1 MLYGLFTNMRIALI
15 IFPIHASHGCILQT
29 YALYRTLRKL
39 GHDVSIIDRQWDKLS
54 LKNQL
59 VYAVKSLIISIK
71 RKCIRPLTI
80 EGTRKI
86 IMSELQTFVDKHLS
100 NRKIYFRTP
109 RYEELPHYDAFIVGS
124 DQTWRPK
131 YVSDILY
138 YYLCF
143 VPAEEKVK
151 RIAYAPSFGTE
162 EWEYSEQQ
170 TLQCRELVSRF
181 DAIAVREDSGA
192 KLCGKY
198 LGINVEHVLDPTML
212 LNKEDYLSET
222 GIMPSEQNRLSYY
235 LLDNSKS
242 KMQIVEEICKELH
255 LTVQRINTE
264 TENHKAGIKERVAP
278 SIEKW
283 IEGFVNSK
291 FIVADSFHA
300 TVFAIIF
307 NKHFITIANKDRGIA
322 RFEYLLKMFG
332 LENRLITDI
341 RQVTPEL
348 VHESID
354 WGKVNQT
361 MWAKQSSSLD
371 YLKFNL
377 GNI

>member
-1 MLYGLFTNMRIALI
+1 MRIALI

-151 RIAYAPSFGTE
+151 RIAYAPSF
-162 EWEYSEQQ
+162 
-170 TLQCRELVSRF
+170 
-181 DAIAVREDSGA
+181 VRKSGNTPNN
-192 KLCGKY
+192 KLY
-198 LGINVEHVLDPTML
+198 N
-212 LNKEDYLSET
+212 
-222 GIMPSEQNRLSYY
+222 
-235 LLDNSKS
+235 
-242 KMQIVEEICKELH
+242 
-255 LTVQRINTE
+255 
-264 TENHKAGIKERVAP
+264 AGN
-278 SIEKW
+278 W
-283 IEGFVNSK
+283 
-291 FIVADSFHA
+291 
-300 TVFAIIF
+300 
-307 NKHFITIANKDRGIA
+307 
-322 RFEYLLKMFG
+322 
-332 LENRLITDI
+332 
-341 RQVTPEL
+341 
-348 VHESID
+348 
-354 WGKVNQT
+354 
-361 MWAKQSSSLD
+361 
-371 YLKFNL
+371 
-377 GNI
+377 

>member
-198 LGINVEHVLDPTML
+198 LGINVEHNAGRIFGGKTIRIS
-212 LNKEDYLSET
+212 N
-222 GIMPSEQNRLSYY
+222 GIDFDAIPLKQNRNNTSH
-235 LLDNSKS
+235 
-242 KMQIVEEICKELH
+242 ELH
-255 LTVQRINTE
+255 LIGVAEVHISPAR
-264 TENHKAGIKERVAP
+264 KRRVT
-278 SIEKW
+278 S
-283 IEGFVNSK
+283 VN
-291 FIVADSFHA
+291 
-300 TVFAIIF
+300 
-307 NKHFITIANKDRGIA
+307 
-322 RFEYLLKMFG
+322 
-332 LENRLITDI
+332 
-341 RQVTPEL
+341 
-348 VHESID
+348 
-354 WGKVNQT
+354 
-361 MWAKQSSSLD
+361 
-371 YLKFNL
+371 
-377 GNI
+377 

>member
-151 RIAYAPSFGTE
+151 RIAY
-162 EWEYSEQQ
+162 
-170 TLQCRELVSRF
+170 
-181 DAIAVREDSGA
+181 
-192 KLCGKY
+192 

-322 RFEYLLKMFG
+322 RFESLLKMFG